1 LISLSEKANP
11 TVLISKPMGFE
22 GESLNVIKGIQKALI
37 DVSDKLIAPRE
48 DEPFVIAKP
57 MLLSEDLRDNMYKEI
72 AELVSRYAELSERYF
87 FSSNLPP
94 YNLVICDYKVQGEE
108 PFPDIIDISGFE
120 LSSN

>member
-1 LISLSEKANP
+1 
-11 TVLISKPMGFE
+11 MGFE

-48 DEPFVIAKP
+48 DEPFVITKP
-57 MLLSEDLRDNMYKEI
+57 ILLNEDLRHKMYKEI
-72 AELVSRYAELSERYF
+72 AELVSGYAELSERYF

-94 YNLVICDYKVQGEE
+94 FNLVICDYKVQNEE

-120 LSSN
+120 LSSE